1 MAAVCTT
8 FAADHYS
15 IPTLDT
21 PVTWYYYVGF
31 GGVITACLEKETVN
45 DATL

>member
-1 MAAVCTT
+1 MHDIRSGPL
-8 FAADHYS
+8 FNPY
-15 IPTLDT
+15 LDT